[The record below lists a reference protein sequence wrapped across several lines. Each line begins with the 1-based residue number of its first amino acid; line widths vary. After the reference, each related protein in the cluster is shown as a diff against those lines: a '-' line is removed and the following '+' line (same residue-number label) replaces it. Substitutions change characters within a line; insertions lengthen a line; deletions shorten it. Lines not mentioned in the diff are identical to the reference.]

1 MTPLLVPLHGIGSR
15 QDLPLPF
22 EYVLVGAA
30 LALAVSFVVLAF
42 AWRSS
47 RWTQPPSGRP
57 LAGFARLVDHRATVW
72 VLRIVV
78 LVVWLTAGLALWFGQ
93 DRVTNPAFGFVY
105 VWLWVGLVPLSLL
118 AGPVWRRLNPVR
130 TLLLGV
136 RALPVLDGRVG
147 RRALPSGL
155 GVWPGALALVGF
167 LWLELVQPG
176 NNSLPV
182 LQAWAAAWFAW
193 SFGGALVWGE
203 AWLAAADPFEVVSTL
218 VGRLSPWRRA
228 AGRVRWVN
236 PLHKLAA
243 GPHPAGSAAVVVVLL
258 GGTAFDSFG
267 ATTGW
272 IRLVQT
278 SDLSPVLWGTAGL
291 LGMIALV
298 AATFSFGVRG
308 LPSDVLAAS
317 VVPIVVGYTL
327 GHYLSLLV
335 LEGQRTAILLSDPLG
350 VGWNLFGTAEAG
362 ISQLW
367 LENPTATAL
376 VQLVAIV
383 GGHLLGVLV
392 AHDLA
397 IGRLPARRTVTG
409 QVPLLL
415 VMVGYTVGGLTLLF
429 SP

>member
-1 MTPLLVPLHGIGSR
+1 MTRLLVPLHGIGSR

-22 EYVLVGAA
+22 EFVLLGAA
-30 LALAVSFVVLAF
+30 LALAVSFAVLAF
-42 AWRSS
+42 AWRSA
-47 RWTQPPSGRP
+47 RWEELPGGRP
-57 LAGFARLVDHRATVW
+57 VRAARVLDSPVTTWLLRLV
-72 VLRIVV
+72 VLA
-78 LVVWLTAGLALWFGQ
+78 VWLTAGLGLWFGQ

-105 VWLWVGLVPLSLL
+105 VWLWVGLVPLSLF
-118 AGPVWRRLNPVR
+118 AGPVWRRLNPLR
-130 TLLLGV
+130 TLLLAVRRLPGVGPRVGV
-136 RALPVLDGRVG
+136 RS
-147 RRALPSGL
+147 LPSGL
-155 GVWPGALALVGF
+155 GVWPGALALAGF

-176 NNSLPV
+176 NNTLPIV
-182 LQAWAAAWFAW
+182 QAWAAGWFVW

-203 AWLAAADPFEVVSTL
+203 RWLGAADPFEVVSSL
-218 VGRLSPWRRA
+218 VARASPWRRVD
-228 AGRVRWVN
+228 GQLRLVN
-236 PLHKLAA
+236 PLHNLAT
-243 GPHPAGSAAVVVVLL
+243 GPHRSGTAAVVVVLL

-278 SDLSPVLWGTAGL
+278 SDVAAELWGTLGL

-298 AATFSFGVRG
+298 AVTFALGVRG
-308 LPSDVLAAS
+308 LAADQLAAS
-317 VVPIVVGYTL
+317 VVPIVVGYTM

-350 VGWNLFGTAEAG
+350 LGWNLFGTAEAG
-362 ISQLW
+362 IAQLW

-397 IGRLPARRTVTG
+397 IARLPAARTVTG
-409 QVPLLL
+409 QLPLLL

>member
-1 MTPLLVPLHGIGSR
+1 MTPLLVPMHGIGSR

-22 EYVLVGAA
+22 ELVLVGAA

-47 RWTQPPSGRP
+47 RWSAVPAGRALP
-57 LAGFARLVDHRATVW
+57 RLTRLLDHPVTVW
-72 VLRIVV
+72 TLRVATMA
-78 LVVWLTAGLALWFGQ
+78 VWLAAGIALWFGQ

-118 AGPVWRRLNPVR
+118 AGPLWRRVNPVR
-130 TLLLGV
+130 TLYLLARRLPGV
-136 RALPVLDGRVG
+136 GARLGRRGLPSRVG
-147 RRALPSGL
+147 L
-155 GVWPGALALVGF
+155 WPGVLGLVGF

-176 NNSLPV
+176 NDTLPV
-182 LQAWAAAWFAW
+182 LQAWAVAWFGW
-193 SFGGALVWGE
+193 VFGGALLFGE
-203 AWLAAADPFEVVSTL
+203 RWIAASDPFEVVASL
-218 VGRLSPWRRA
+218 VARLSPWRRV
-228 AGRVRWVN
+228 AGRLRLVN
-236 PLHKLAA
+236 PLHNLAA
-243 GPHPAGSAAVVVVLL
+243 GPHPAGTAAVVVVLL

-272 IRLVQT
+272 IRMIQT
-278 SDLSPVLWGTAGL
+278 SDLPAVGWGTAGL

-298 AATFSFGVRG
+298 AATFTLGVRG
-308 LPSDVLAAS
+308 LRPDVLAAS

-335 LEGQRTAILLSDPLG
+335 LEGQRTAVLLSDPLG
-350 VGWNLFGTAEAG
+350 LGWNLFGTAEAG
-362 ISQLW
+362 IAQLW
-367 LENPTATAL
+367 LDNPTATAL
-376 VQLVAIV
+376 VQLLAIV

-397 IGRLPARRTVTG
+397 VAQLPAHRALRG

-415 VMVGYTVGGLTLLF
+415 VMIGYTIGGLTLLF

>member
-30 LALAVSFVVLAF
+30 AALAVSFAVLAF
-42 AWRSS
+42 AWRSA
-47 RWTQPPSGRP
+47 RWSQPPQGRP
-57 LAGFARLVDHRATVW
+57 LAGLTRLVDHPVTVW
-72 VLRIVV
+72 VLRVVV
-78 LVVWLTAGLALWFGQ
+78 LVVWLVAGLALWFGQ

-118 AGPVWRRLNPVR
+118 AGPLWRRVNPAR
-130 TLLLGV
+130 TLLDLV
-136 RALPVLDGRVG
+136 RLLPGAARLG
-147 RRALPSGL
+147 RRPLPARL
-155 GVWPGALALVGF
+155 GTWPAAVGLVGF

-176 NNSLPV
+176 NNALPV
-182 LQAWAAAWFAW
+182 LQAWAAAWLVW
-193 SFGGALVWGE
+193 VLGGALVWGG
-203 AWLAAADPFEVVSTL
+203 AWIAAADPFEAVANL
-218 VGRLSPWRRA
+218 VARLSPWRR
-228 AGRVRWVN
+228 GDGQVRLVN
-236 PLHKLAA
+236 PLHNVAA
-243 GPHPAGSAAVVVVLL
+243 GPHPVGTAAVVVVLL

-272 IRLVQT
+272 IRMVQT
-278 SDLSPVLWGTAGL
+278 SDLPSELWGTLGL

-298 AATFSFGVRG
+298 AATFALGVRG
-308 LPSDVLAAS
+308 LAADVMAAS

-335 LEGQRTAILLSDPLG
+335 LEGQRTAGLLSDPLG
-350 VGWNLFGTAEAG
+350 LGWNLFGTAEAG
-362 ISQLW
+362 IAQLW

-376 VQLVAIV
+376 IQLFAIV

-397 IGRLPARRTVTG
+397 IARLPATRAVSG

>member
-22 EYVLVGAA
+22 EFVLLGAA
-30 LALAVSFVVLAF
+30 LALGVSFAVLAF
-42 AWRSS
+42 AWRSA
-47 RWTQPPSGRP
+47 RWDALPGGRP
-57 LAGFARLVDHRATVW
+57 VRAARVLDSPLTTWLLRLV
-72 VLRIVV
+72 VLA
-78 LVVWLTAGLALWFGQ
+78 VWLTAGLGLWLGQ

-118 AGPVWRRLNPVR
+118 AGPVWRRLNPLR

-136 RALPVLDGRVG
+136 RRLPVIGPRVG
-147 RRALPSGL
+147 RRSMPSRL
-155 GVWPGALALVGF
+155 GVWPGAVALAGF

-176 NNSLPV
+176 NNTLPIV
-182 LQAWAAAWFAW
+182 QAWAAAWFVW

-203 AWLAAADPFEVVSTL
+203 RWFAAADPFEVVSSL
-218 VGRLSPWRRA
+218 VARVSPWRRVD
-228 AGRVRWVN
+228 GQLRLVN
-236 PLHKLAA
+236 PLHNLAA
-243 GPHPAGSAAVVVVLL
+243 GPHRAGTAAVVVVLL

-278 SDLSPVLWGTAGL
+278 SDLAAELWGTLGL

-298 AATFSFGVRG
+298 GVTFALGVRG
-308 LPSDVLAAS
+308 LAADQLAAS
-317 VVPIVVGYTL
+317 VVPIVVGYTM

-350 VGWNLFGTAEAG
+350 LGWNLFGTAEAG
-362 ISQLW
+362 IAQLW

-397 IGRLPARRTVTG
+397 IARLPAARTVTG
-409 QVPLLL
+409 QLPLLL